1 MHRSD
6 LAASSQKSISFEN
19 PPHRTLAMEL
29 AILKNGRGMAEEN
42 GRKVVAAAVNG
53 GSGKCNDDIET
64 YDDFSSFFDLE
75 RDYEKEP
82 FRSSLPKRVSKDE
95 CTTYQYIIPIG
106 ENVIMENRYKGGK
119 PATQTKNSFP
129 TSYNIE
135 KPLDLPVVKI
145 NTRPKKTAND
155 P

>member
-1 MHRSD
+1 MYKTNENFKFFFI
-6 LAASSQKSISFEN
+6 LIFSQSNFKKENFIIFWKS
-19 PPHRTLAMEL
+19 
-29 AILKNGRGMAEEN
+29 
-42 GRKVVAAAVNG
+42 
-53 GSGKCNDDIET
+53 
-64 YDDFSSFFDLE
+64 SSFFDLE